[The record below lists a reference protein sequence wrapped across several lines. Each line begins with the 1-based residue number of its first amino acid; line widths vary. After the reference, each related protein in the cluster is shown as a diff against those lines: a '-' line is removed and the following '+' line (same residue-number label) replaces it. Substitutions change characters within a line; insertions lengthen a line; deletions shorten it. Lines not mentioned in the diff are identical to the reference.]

1 MNEIDEIA
9 QALNVR
15 VRKGEDGEFVIQG
28 SRGNIHRDG
37 TGYSLAVFCE
47 SAREWGFA
55 KKDLSFCRVTQ
66 DGDQEGVLHL
76 ARLPD
81 GNETQLIRER
91 LGIRRIKE
99 VSPENLAAMVL
110 RLKAIHEKRR
120 EGSAKTV

>member
-1 MNEIDEIA
+1 MNELDEIA

-55 KKDLSFCRVTQ
+55 KKDLSLCRVTQ

-81 GNETQLIRER
+81 ENEAQVIRER
-91 LGIRRIKE
+91 LGIKKI
-99 VSPENLAAMVL
+99 PEYTPEALEAL
-110 RLKAIHEKRR
+110 RLRGKALQEQYGKKPS
-120 EGSAKTV
+120 SA